1 MASNLFSYLILFVLF
16 ANTIRIIERIRLNEK
31 EKKALQNIALGNGYP
46 PDGTCNSAYDSAVA
60 KLADAGLVTACFNE
74 MDRVIDASITP
85 WGMEYA
91 ESYLKPRNH
100 AG

>member
-1 MASNLFSYLILFVLF
+1 M
-16 ANTIRIIERIRLNEK
+16 
-31 EKKALQNIALGNGYP
+31 
-46 PDGTCNSAYDSAVA
+46 NSAYDSAVA
-60 KLADAGLVTACFNE
+60 KLADAGLVKACFNE